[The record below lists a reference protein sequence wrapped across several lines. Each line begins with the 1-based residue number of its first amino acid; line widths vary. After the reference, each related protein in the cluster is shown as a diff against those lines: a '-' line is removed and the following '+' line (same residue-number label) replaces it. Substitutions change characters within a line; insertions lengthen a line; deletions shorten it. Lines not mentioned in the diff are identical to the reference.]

1 MLGVIFILNTLY
13 SKYIPNIGGNYMKHY
28 ITEKEWAA
36 LEEILMRAEIPYNVT
51 WDSHVHESLTE
62 VTHDK
67 YIRIEPIIIQRTME
81 VK

>member
-1 MLGVIFILNTLY
+1 
-13 SKYIPNIGGNYMKHY
+13 MKHY

-36 LEEILMRAEIPYNVT
+36 LEEVLMRAEIPYSVS
-51 WDSHVHESLTE
+51 WDSHISEGLDQ

-67 YIRIEPIIIQRTME
+67 YIRIEPMVIQSVRE

>member
-1 MLGVIFILNTLY
+1 
-13 SKYIPNIGGNYMKHY
+13 MKHY

-36 LEEILMRAEIPYNVT
+36 LEEILMKAEIPYSVS
-51 WDSHVHESLTE
+51 WDSHVHETMTE

-67 YIRIEPIIIQRTME
+67 YIRIEPIIIQRTRD